1 MNIWEHVVYETAP
14 TCYVFALKFLQT
26 TTPAIRY
33 WSHIV
38 QHVSGFAGLL
48 TMRTWEISWS
58 SPAIPYMTEVKG
70 SAGYNSLPENAKSI
84 FAPMCHNCTHVLC
97 FQNAAEATQFSGSR
111 HFQIFLPAPSSGCLF
126 LPTTFRLALVVR
138 LYLPSLVMS
147 WVLLLS

>member
-48 TMRTWEISWS
+48 TMRTWVIT
-58 SPAIPYMTEVKG
+58 AIAIK
-70 SAGYNSLPENAKSI
+70 PEAEANRTTGEFADVPRKCQSM
-84 FAPMCHNCTHVLC
+84 FAPKCHSCTHVPC
-97 FQNAAEATQFSGSR
+97 FQNATGVTQFSGWW
-111 HFQIFLPAPSSGCLF
+111 HFQICLPAPSSSCLF
-126 LPTTFRLALVVR
+126 LPTTARLALVVR
-138 LYLPSLVMS
+138 LCLPL
-147 WVLLLS
+147 